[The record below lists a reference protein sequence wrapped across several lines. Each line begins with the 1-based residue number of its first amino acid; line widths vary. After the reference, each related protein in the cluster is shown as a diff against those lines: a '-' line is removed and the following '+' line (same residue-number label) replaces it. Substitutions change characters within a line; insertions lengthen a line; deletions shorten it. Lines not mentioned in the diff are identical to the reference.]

1 MWDQRLSYV
10 RRVSG
15 RCNCLGCWQIELT
28 DARQVAVAGG
38 DGGSWRPLEN
48 KMTHSLWASPP
59 GFRDERGRDPPR
71 ATVNRAAV
79 RKLRDD
85 AEIRREA
92 ENESDAELLS
102 RVGQGELSPLGVL
115 YDRYHDSVRQ
125 FVGWAI
131 GGDVHADDLTHEA
144 FLALARIAGRYDGR
158 ESARPLLIGIASKL
172 VQEHRRGRARWS
184 EVVQSFASA
193 TAERT
198 VPTPENTASVTE
210 EMRRFDEALARLSE
224 EKRLVVLMVEGEGLS
239 GEEVAR
245 ALEIPIGTVW
255 TRLHYAREELRRA
268 MEAKPRRTRVR

>member
-1 MWDQRLSYV
+1 
-10 RRVSG
+10 
-15 RCNCLGCWQIELT
+15 
-28 DARQVAVAGG
+28 
-38 DGGSWRPLEN
+38 
-48 KMTHSLWASPP
+48 
-59 GFRDERGRDPPR
+59 
-71 ATVNRAAV
+71 VNRAAV

-198 VPTPENTASVTE
+198 IPTPENTASVTE

-224 EKRLVVLMVEGEGLS
+224 EKRLVVLMAEGEGLS